1 MLFVLILQTT
11 LGFTI
16 VGEFDNEEACNQG
29 AVAYMAMLQAQRSE
43 HNARM
48 MCVGV
53 PAFPEPREKWD
64 T

>member
-16 VGEFDNEEACNQG
+16 VGEFDSEEACNAG
-29 AVAYMAMLQAQRSE
+29 AVTYMAMLQAQSSE
-43 HNARM
+43 PNARM

-53 PAFPEPREKWD
+53 PAFPEPREMWD